1 MRLSI
6 GQSYT
11 THQSI
16 IIPIQIY
23 IYFFYFFLFFFTKY
37 ARACYYVYV
46 KISPTLLCYSQVQC
60 HDLYTSPIDDIS
72 VNYFE
77 DTVIRLP
84 NGVELLLGSLD

>member
-16 IIPIQIY
+16 IIPIQRFVCL
-23 IYFFYFFLFFFTKY
+23 FFYEN

-46 KISPTLLCYSQVQC
+46 TISPTLVCYSQVQC

-84 NGVELLLGSLD
+84 NGVELLLGPLD